1 MYRRMAIFSRSAT
14 AVLFATLCF
23 SGNTVR
29 AQQSAQKGNA
39 QTQAQA
45 KENPFSGAEDKKL
58 MVFAG
63 AWQEDVR
70 YAGDPADSPSG
81 KGRWIARPAYGLYLV
96 IGYEGN
102 GPEGDSHAHGVMA
115 YDHEDRV
122 YKLWWF
128 DDAGGIGEYSGNW
141 KDDNTLVLEHKKTAG
156 GRPFRERITYTHVSD
171 DEVHTRIEQAWG
183 TEAYKVYLDA
193 SAQRAQLT
201 EGKGRNR
208 LPRSR
213 TETLATSPQV
223 SVFLSVFSALSVL
236 SVSIFFPLSPAS
248 LATQGRN
255 QRKRRERRE
264 HRERKAAE
272 D

>member
-1 MYRRMAIFSRSAT
+1 VVQKSRAPDYAKSCEFNWEAAARHPQEVSMYRRMAIFSRSAT

-201 EGKGRNR
+201 EGKGWG
-208 LPRSR
+208 
-213 TETLATSPQV
+213 EK
-223 SVFLSVFSALSVL
+223 LSQ
-236 SVSIFFPLSPAS
+236 
-248 LATQGRN
+248 QGRRGRLGRQPDSQPPAKKPN
-255 QRKRRERRE
+255 
-264 HRERKAAE
+264 
-272 D
+272 